1 VTFAS
6 RLLKT
11 YWNIP
16 AQQVETSVVLVHSA
30 ARPQPKQRRFAIG
43 RIFERV
49 ELARQTNA
57 LEQLN
62 VINGAI
68 LCLTTIPV
76 RFTTAP

>member
-16 AQQVETSVVLVHSA
+16 AQQIETSVVRVHSA

-43 RIFERV
+43 RISERV
-49 ELARQTNA
+49 ELARQMNA
-57 LEQLN
+57 LERLK

-68 LCLTTIPV
+68 LCWTTSPV
-76 RFTTAP
+76 RFTMVL